1 MARKKTQV
9 YRVVQP
15 MRLLAYNHKSFTPDT
30 GDFTAEDVDDNA
42 GKAKTLIDRWIKDG
56 DVKSKTQI
64 AKEQG
69 FDVPAEPA
77 APKTP
82 AAPKGAQTTK
92 IWTVELKDLAALNL
106 EELNLKV
113 AEMAADNKVEAP
125 KAFEDA
131 VEAINF
137 LTQDVK

>member
-1 MARKKTQV
+1 MARKKSPAI
-9 YRVVQP
+9 YRVVKP
-15 MRLLAYNHKSFTPDT
+15 LRLLAYNHKSFTPDT
-30 GDFTAEDVDDNA
+30 GDFTAEDVDNNA

-69 FDVPAEPA
+69 FDVPTE
-77 APKTP
+77 P

-92 IWTVELKDLAALNL
+92 IWTVSLDDLAALNL

-125 KAFEDA
+125 KAFEDE
-131 VEAINF
+131 VEAIKF